1 MCQCRRGR
9 FGDVWNCEVAG
20 RDRLARRW
28 VVTDEWLSMA
38 PAGVAAETDDDDDEL
53 QEARD
58 DPVIP
63 TITPIKFK
71 LQSSISLQTVF
82 YPVVPEEDLE
92 G

>member
-1 MCQCRRGR
+1 
-9 FGDVWNCEVAG
+9 
-20 RDRLARRW
+20 
-28 VVTDEWLSMA
+28 MA